1 MGYLHSDRLHG
12 DNIPCDGRGEVWVR
26 GSGVINGYFKD
37 EEETEAAGL
46 KNANGWLK
54 SGDIG
59 KYLLFYLL
67 CYLTSTLLL
76 PSLLLFLL
84 LYFYTMCYLTFLY
97 DFISFYYVRKLV

>member
-46 KNANGWLK
+46 RNANGWLK

-59 KYLLFYLL
+59 RWAP
-67 CYLTSTLLL
+67 SLL
-76 PSLLLFLL
+76 PSLLP
-84 LYFYTMCYLTFLY
+84 YFYITSTLYATLLFFLT
-97 DFISFYYVRKLV
+97 